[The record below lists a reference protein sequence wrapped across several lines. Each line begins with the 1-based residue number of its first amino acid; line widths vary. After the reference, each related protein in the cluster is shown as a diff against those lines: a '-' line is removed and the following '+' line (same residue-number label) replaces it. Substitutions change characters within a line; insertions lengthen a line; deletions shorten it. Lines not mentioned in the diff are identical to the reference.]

1 MAGDAKNQSSLRSIG
16 VLIAVALGCAVL
28 FTGAI
33 AGVQADEHTAPA
45 EDESSFVVDVQSDGT
60 AAVVI
65 TYTFDLDD
73 DDEQAAFDDLRND
86 EAAVEMFRD
95 RFEARMSDVAADA
108 SAETDREMSIS
119 DLTVETERIDGT
131 GVVTVSLTWAGLAST
146 ADDRLTVTEPFAS
159 GFEPDRPLYV
169 TFPDGYEIDSSTP
182 EPEQQEDRQLVWQA
196 GTDLTG
202 FETVATATDDGD
214 QAETTDD
221 ETAATDD
228 TEDADAEDDD
238 TETDDED
245 GADDSGPG
253 FGPITALGAVVA
265 GGLFALRR
273 S

>member
-1 MAGDAKNQSSLRSIG
+1 MRSIG
-16 VLIAVALGCAVL
+16 VLIAVALGCAML

-33 AGVQADEHTAPA
+33 AGVQATEHTAPA
-45 EDESSFVVDVQSDGT
+45 EDESSFVVEVQPDGS

-86 EAAVEMFRD
+86 EAAVETFGD
-95 RFEARMSDVAADA
+95 RFETRMSDVAAEA

-131 GVVTVSLTWAGLAST
+131 GVVTVSLTWTGLAST

-169 TFPDGYEIDSSTP
+169 TFPDAYEIESSTP
-182 EPEQQEDRQLVWQA
+182 EPDQQDDRQLVWQA

-202 FETVATATDDGD
+202 FETVAAATDDGD
-214 QAETTDD
+214 GADSTDETT
-221 ETAATDD
+221 ATDD
-228 TEDADAEDDD
+228 TEDADAEDDGA
-238 TETDDED
+238 ETDDED

-253 FGPITALGAVVA
+253 FGLITAIVALGA
-265 GGLFALRR
+265 GGFFALRR